1 MSASERIK
9 QRMQA
14 LDLKAVHIVKL
25 TGASKGSVS
34 QWVNGASK
42 PSGRNLIAL
51 CKVLQCQPD
60 WLLFGDESAPS
71 GQSEHGNASWLGE
84 MEPWHSQ
91 TALSPDEV
99 ELPFFTEV
107 ALSAGHGMVEVRE
120 NHGPKLRFARST
132 LKRQGV
138 DPGHAACVK
147 VSGNSMEPVL
157 PDGATVGVDTAS
169 TTVTD
174 GKMFAID
181 HDGMLRV
188 KTLYRVP
195 GGGLRIRSFNHEE
208 YPDETYS
215 GDEVQQIR
223 IIGKVFWYSVLV

>member
-14 LDLKAVHIVKL
+14 LGLKAVNIVKL

-42 PSGRNLIAL
+42 PSGQNLIAL
-51 CKVLQCQPD
+51 CKALQCQPD
-60 WLLFGDESAPS
+60 WLLLGDSAPAD
-71 GQSEHGNASWLGE
+71 QSEHGNASWLGE
-84 MEPWHSQ
+84 MDPWNSQ
-91 TALSPDEV
+91 TALSSDEV

-107 ALSAGHGMVEVRE
+107 ALSAGHGMAEVRE
-120 NHGPKLRFARST
+120 NHGPKLRFARAT
-132 LKRQGV
+132 LKQQNV
-138 DPGHAACVK
+138 DPQHAACVR

-169 TTVTD
+169 TAVKD